1 MKKIY
6 VGMSADLVHQGHINI
21 IKEAAALG
29 DVTVGLLTDAAIA
42 TYKRLPYLSYDQ
54 RKIVIENISGVK
66 AVVPQESLD
75 YVSNLRKYKPDIV
88 VHGDDWKTGVQSKTR
103 QKNNG
108 KNNGVT
114 MINL

>member
-6 VGMSADLVHQGHINI
+6 VGTSADLVHPDHINI

-29 DVTVGLLTDAAIA
+29 DVTVGLLTDEAIA

-54 RKIVIENISGVK
+54 RKIVTENISGVK

-75 YVSNLRKYKPDIV
+75 YVPNLRKYKPDIV

-108 KNNGVT
+108 VT